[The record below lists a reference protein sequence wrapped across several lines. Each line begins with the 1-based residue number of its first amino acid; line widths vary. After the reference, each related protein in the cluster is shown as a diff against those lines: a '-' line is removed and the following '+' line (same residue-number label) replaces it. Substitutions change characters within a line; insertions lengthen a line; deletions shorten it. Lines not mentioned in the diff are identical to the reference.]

1 MLSEE
6 EWQHSYHREEYTAE
20 KIAAYFSID
29 LAPDP

>member
-1 MLSEE
+1 MMLSEVATFLG
-6 EWQHSYHREEYTAE
+6 EEYTAE